1 MSEKVVGQLLLDIF
15 VYDVGSFLVCP
26 ILHAAVLR
34 ARFDQ
39 VTNSA
44 LPIVDIEVRD
54 LHSF

>member
-1 MSEKVVGQLLLDIF
+1 MSEKVVCQLFIDIF

-26 ILHAAVLR
+26 ILHGVVLR
-34 ARFDQ
+34 ARFNQ

>member
-34 ARFDQ
+34 ARFNQ